1 MQAKTLTQN
10 SWLLTRNSFP
20 TRVIQAT
27 FRHAA
32 TPVINVINFLEW
44 DVFKLLCSLRSLR
57 CSFVR
62 GFGLVERKNTWRS
75 ISFKE
80 VWKTRM
86 HFLACPFTQ
95 LSAQTVKL
103 EQTTDLSEHK
113 SGLRKKDS
121 DSLVLFIHLPPVLYF
136 KNWCY
141 DLFCL
146 ILFSQAFDFRL
157 AVVKVKDL
165 VVFSLP
171 SFGVW

>member
-1 MQAKTLTQN
+1 
-10 SWLLTRNSFP
+10 
-20 TRVIQAT
+20 
-27 FRHAA
+27 
-32 TPVINVINFLEW
+32 
-44 DVFKLLCSLRSLR
+44 
-57 CSFVR
+57 
-62 GFGLVERKNTWRS
+62 
-75 ISFKE
+75 
-80 VWKTRM
+80 M

-95 LSAQTVKL
+95 LSVQTVKL

-157 AVVKVKDL
+157 AVVKVQRSCCFL
-165 VVFSLP
+165 LTLFWRLIT
-171 SFGVW
+171 F